1 MTTETSLTLAGI
13 HPPIPTPFKADG
25 DLDFDH
31 LASNLEH
38 WNGWP
43 LAGYVVGG
51 SNGEFVYQ
59 TAAERVAVV
68 REARMQVPAD
78 RLLIAGSGMQ
88 STRATVDLT
97 ARMAEAGADAALVVT
112 PSYYQAKIT
121 GELLEHHYRQVAE
134 ASPIPV
140 ILYSVPANTGVD
152 LPAESVA
159 LLAQRP
165 NIIGIKDSGGSLEK
179 IEQMVRETPEDFQV
193 LAGSGGYLLPALEL
207 GAVGAVAALACIAG
221 DRLAEVASRFQR
233 GDMEGAKTLQ
243 QGLLEVNRAVTAQ
256 FGVAGLKAALDM
268 LGLYGGPVRSPLLGL
283 TDQARK
289 KLRVSLERAGLL

>member
-1 MTTETSLTLAGI
+1 
-13 HPPIPTPFKADG
+13 
-25 DLDFDH
+25 LDFDH

-68 REARMQVPAD
+68 REARKQVPAD

-97 ARMAEAGADAALVVT
+97 ARMAMAGADAALVVT

>member
-1 MTTETSLTLAGI
+1 
-13 HPPIPTPFKADG
+13 
-25 DLDFDH
+25 LDFDH

-59 TAAERVAVV
+59 TVVERVAVV
-68 REARMQVPAD
+68 REARMQVPVD

-97 ARMAEAGADAALVVT
+97 ARMAEVGADAALVVT

-152 LPAESVA
+152 LPAGSAARLA
-159 LLAQRP
+159 LHP

-221 DRLAEVASRFQR
+221 DRLAEVASRFQC
-233 GDMEGAKTLQ
+233 GDMEGAKILQ

-283 TDQARK
+283 TDQAREE
-289 KLRVSLERAGLL
+289 LRVSLERGGLL

>member
-1 MTTETSLTLAGI
+1 
-13 HPPIPTPFKADG
+13 
-25 DLDFDH
+25 LDFGH
-31 LASNLEH
+31 LATNLEH

-43 LAGYVVGG
+43 LEGYVVGG

-68 REARMQVPAD
+68 REVRKLVPGD

-88 STRATVDLT
+88 STWATVDLT

-152 LPAESVA
+152 LPAESA
-159 LLAQRP
+159 ARLARHP

-221 DRLAEVASRFQR
+221 NRLAEVASRFQR

-283 TDQARK
+283 TDQAREE
-289 KLRVSLERAGLL
+289 LRVSLERAGLL